1 MQIVVAPFQRQEKIA
16 STLLQHLAHNIA
28 QDLEKIHYVNVDETD
43 NKTHDL
49 LTKAGFEIV
58 AKQYE
63 MALSLNKK

>member
-1 MQIVVAPFQRQEKIA
+1 MCYGPLEVVQKNME
-16 STLLQHLAHNIA
+16 STNYAK
-28 QDLEKIHYVNVDETD
+28 EKIHYVNVDETD

-63 MALSLNKK
+63 MALSLHKK